1 MSNKEQSKM
10 NRTRFDS
17 AIGAPLECDGSLRV
31 PGREAHVEE
40 PWQSGAGGLLV
51 AGTMGLVVF
60 LVLGA
65 PYASHAQEEKVSAR
79 AKLPSALAP
88 VEDDPALPRVL
99 LIGDSISIGYT
110 LPTREALAGK
120 ANVHRPPTNC
130 GGTPNI
136 VRHLDKWLG
145 PGRWDV
151 IHFNSG
157 IHDLKRPGGKRA
169 VTPQQYEKNLRI
181 VVQRLKKTGAE
192 LIWCSTTQSPEAVC
206 GAPAKDFVTYNAV
219 ARKVMEE
226 NGIRVNDLYGFSLPR
241 LHEIQIPVNSHFTPE
256 GSKVLAT
263 QVTSAILKTLET
275 REPKRN
281 P

>member
-1 MSNKEQSKM
+1 MSNKEKPKLC
-10 NRTRFDS
+10 RTRFIS
-17 AIGAPLECDGSLRV
+17 AIGLTVL
-31 PGREAHVEE
+31 
-40 PWQSGAGGLLV
+40 
-51 AGTMGLVVF
+51 

-65 PYASHAQEEKVSAR
+65 AREGHAQEAKAAAR
-79 AKLPSALAP
+79 AKPPSPLAP

-136 VRHLDKWLG
+136 MRHLDKWLG

-181 VVQRLKKTGAE
+181 VVERLKKTGAE
-192 LIWCSTTQSPEAVC
+192 LIWCSTTQSPQAVC
-206 GAPAKDFVTYNAV
+206 GAPAEDFVTYNAL

-226 NGIRVNDLYGFSLPR
+226 NAIRVNDLYAFSLPR
-241 LHEIQIPVNSHFTPE
+241 LAQIQIPVNSHFTPA

-263 QVTSAILKTLET
+263 QVTSAILKALET
-275 REPKRN
+275 REPKKG

>member
-1 MSNKEQSKM
+1 MSNQEEPKV
-10 NRTRFDS
+10 NRTRFIS
-17 AIGAPLECDGSLRV
+17 AIGTPLERDGSLCV
-31 PGREAHVEE
+31 PGLEAHMEE
-40 PWQSGAGGLLV
+40 QWQSGVDGLLV
-51 AGTMGLVVF
+51 AGTMGLIIL

-65 PYASHAQEEKVSAR
+65 PYGSPAQEEKVPAR
-79 AKLPSALAP
+79 AKVPSALAP

-99 LIGDSISIGYT
+99 LIGDSISIQYT

-130 GGTPNI
+130 GGTPNL

-157 IHDLKRPGGKRA
+157 IHDIKRPGGKRV
-169 VTPQQYEKNLRI
+169 VTPRQYEKNLRI
-181 VVQRLKKTGAE
+181 VVARLKKTGAE

-226 NGIRVNDLYGFSLPR
+226 NGIPVNDLYSFSLPR
-241 LHEIQIPVNSHFTPE
+241 LHEIQIPVNSHFTRE

-263 QVTSAILKTLET
+263 QVSSAILKALET
-275 REPKRN
+275 REPKRG

>member
-1 MSNKEQSKM
+1 MNDKEKPKV
-10 NRTRFDS
+10 NRTRSIS
-17 AIGAPLECDGSLRV
+17 AIVLIVL
-31 PGREAHVEE
+31 
-40 PWQSGAGGLLV
+40 
-51 AGTMGLVVF
+51 
-60 LVLGA
+60 LVLGG
-65 PYASHAQEEKVSAR
+65 PDGNHAQEKKAPAR
-79 AKLPSALAP
+79 AKARSALAP
-88 VEDDPALPRVL
+88 VKDDPALPRVL

-120 ANVHRPPTNC
+120 ANVHRPPANC
-130 GGTPNI
+130 GGTPNV

-145 PGRWDV
+145 PGGWDV

-157 IHDLKRPGGKRA
+157 IHDIKRPGGKRV
-169 VTPQQYEKNLRI
+169 VTPRQYEKNLRI
-181 VVQRLKKTGAE
+181 VVERLKKTGAE

-241 LHEIQIPVNSHFTPE
+241 LHEIQIPVNSHFTAE

-263 QVTSAILKTLET
+263 QVTAAILKALET
-275 REPKRN
+275 RDPKRA